1 MVKKFSQVPKI
12 WINYADFLLSNSN
25 RIAAREL
32 LKRAMQ
38 ALPREQHRDLII
50 RFASL
55 EFRTGDAERGRTLFE
70 NLIGAY
76 NKRMDIWNVFIDME
90 MKHGGQGEEQANGVR
105 ALFKRAVADEKC
117 SPKQAA
123 ALFKK
128 WKEFE
133 EKLGNEKGVQDVMVR
148 AKAYVA
154 SKKGGAA
161 AEDDE

>member
-1 MVKKFSQVPKI
+1 MVKKFSQVPKV
-12 WINYADFLLSNSN
+12 WVNYADFLLTAGN
-25 RIAAREL
+25 RVSARDL

-38 ALPREQHRDLII
+38 SLARDQHRDVII

-90 MKHGGQGEEQANGVR
+90 MKHGGDASGDSVR
-105 ALFKRAVADEKC
+105 GLYKRAVADDKC

-133 EKLGNEKGVQDVMVR
+133 EKMGNERGVNEVMVR

-154 SKKGGAA
+154 GKK
-161 AEDDE
+161 AE

>member
-1 MVKKFSQVPKI
+1 
-12 WINYADFLLSNSN
+12 
-25 RIAAREL
+25 
-32 LKRAMQ
+32 MQ
-38 ALPREQHRDLII
+38 ALPRDLHRDLIM
-50 RFASL
+50 RFATL

-76 NKRMDIWNVFIDME
+76 NKRMDMWNVFIDME
-90 MKHGGQGEEQANGVR
+90 MKYGGQGKEQADGVR

-117 SPKQAA
+117 SVKQTA
-123 ALFKK
+123 ALYKK

-133 EKLGNEKGVQDVMVR
+133 GKLGNEKGVQDVQVR

-154 SKKGGAA
+154 SQKGDAA